1 MRLGSTAVKDT
12 ENVKKVEAGAG
23 AVPTVCREAKEASR
37 MLASL
42 STARR
47 NRIMTALAEALLEHA
62 SGILEANVLDVDAA
76 RAAGLS
82 ASLTDRLVLNEERLE
97 GIAAGIRVLARL
109 PDPVGTVMDGRRLD
123 SGLVLER
130 RRVPLGV
137 VAVVYEARPDVTA
150 DVSALCLKTGNA
162 VVLRGGKEAFN
173 TNRALVAVIGA
184 CLETLDLPPTAVQYI
199 NSTDRSAVDELLRMD
214 AWVDLLVP
222 RGGPDLHRLCR
233 EKSRIPVMTGGIGV
247 CHIFTDKSADP
258 EKSLKVIENAKIQR
272 PSACNALET
281 LLVHKDIAASF
292 LPKLAAHMAPFGSTL
307 HLSPEA
313 EAFLPEPRGIA
324 ALPVQEGDYDREW
337 LSRDFNVHVVDGPDA
352 AAAHIRRHGTGH
364 SEAVLTED
372 MAVARRFVDDVDAAA
387 LYVNASTRFT
397 DGGQFGLGA
406 EAAVSTQK
414 LHARGP
420 VGPESLTTYKWTAY
434 GDYAVRT

>member
-1 MRLGSTAVKDT
+1 MQGSESAKTG
-12 ENVKKVEAGAG
+12 ENGGGGDVQ
-23 AVPTVCREAKEASR
+23 TVCREAREASR
-37 MLASL
+37 VLAAL
-42 STARR
+42 STGRR
-47 NRIMTALAEALLEHA
+47 NGIMTALADALLEHA
-62 SGILEANVLDVDAA
+62 PGILEANAADVAA
-76 RAAGLS
+76 AHATGLN
-82 ASLTDRLVLNEERLE
+82 ASLTDRLVLNGQRLE
-97 GIAAGIRVLARL
+97 GIAAGILVLARL
-109 PDPVGTVMDGRRLD
+109 PDPVGTLMDGRRLD
-123 SGLVLER
+123 SGLILER

-162 VVLRGGKEAFN
+162 VILRGGREAFN

-184 CLETLDLPPTAVQYI
+184 CLKTLDLPPAAVQYI
-199 NSTDRSAVDELLRMD
+199 NSTERSAVEELLRMD

-222 RGGPDLHRLCR
+222 RGGAELHRLCR

-247 CHIFTDKSADP
+247 CHIFTDRSADA

-292 LPKLAAHMAPFGSTL
+292 LPKLAARMAPFGCTL

-324 ALPVQEGDYDREW
+324 AVPVREGDYDREW
-337 LSRDFNVHVVDGPDA
+337 LSRDFNVHVVEGPDA
-352 AAAHIRRHGTGH
+352 ATAHIRRHGTGH

-372 MAVARRFVDDVDAAA
+372 MAVARRFVDAVDAAA

-434 GDYAVRT
+434 GDYAVRS

>member
-1 MRLGSTAVKDT
+1 VKGT
-12 ENVKKVEAGAG
+12 ENGKKLEAGVGSVQA
-23 AVPTVCREAKEASR
+23 VCREAKEASR
-37 MLASL
+37 TLAAL
-42 STARR
+42 STGRR
-47 NRIMTALAEALLEHA
+47 NRIMTALADAFVEHA
-62 SGILEANVLDVDAA
+62 SAILEANALDVAAA

-97 GIAAGIRVLARL
+97 GIASGIRVLARL

-173 TNRALVAVIGA
+173 TNRALVAVIGT
-184 CLETLDLPPTAVQYI
+184 CLETLDLPRTAVQYI
-199 NSTDRSAVDELLRMD
+199 NSTDRSAVEELLRMD

-222 RGGPDLHRLCR
+222 RGGADLHRLCR
-233 EKSRIPVMTGGIGV
+233 EKSSIPVMTGGIGV

-258 EKSLKVIENAKIQR
+258 KKSLKVIENAKIQR
-272 PSACNALET
+272 PSACNSLET

-292 LPKLAAHMAPFGSTL
+292 LPKLAAHMAPFGCTL
-307 HLSPEA
+307 HLSPDA

-324 ALPVQEGDYDREW
+324 TLPVQEGDYDREW
-337 LSRDFNVHVVDGPDA
+337 LSRDFNVHVVDGPGA
-352 AAAHIRRHGTGH
+352 AVAHIRRHGTGH